1 MEGDVLAVIAKGN
14 ATTMV
19 DTGGSRFIDIKYKGQ
34 FVFRDSYK
42 QLAKSLDSLGKEY
55 RMPTLKGT
63 FPHAALR
70 RPDAVYAD
78 KEVECKPPRTNFVV
92 SVDAPL
98 KHKRRALLSEAEY
111 AK

>member
-1 MEGDVLAVIAKGN
+1 
-14 ATTMV
+14 
-19 DTGGSRFIDIKYKGQ
+19 
-34 FVFRDSYK
+34 
-42 QLAKSLDSLGKEY
+42 
-55 RMPTLKGT
+55 MPTLKGT

-78 KEVECKPPRTNFVV
+78 KEVECKPPRTDFVV

-111 AK
+111 AKVSDFIESLLDFECLNAKMASNYRFLLFL